1 MIEFILH
8 LIVSAVVLMVV
19 ARLLDGFT
27 IRSFTSALIGALVLG
42 LVNALI
48 RPVTLILSIPL
59 TVLTLGLFIFV
70 VNALMLM
77 LATAITP
84 GVQIRG
90 LWTAILASVIISL
103 FNIVVGWI
111 F

>member
-48 RPVTLILSIPL
+48 RPVALILSIPL